1 MKCSAIVYLLVF
13 CLLLSG
19 CDMGFDGD
27 YVWQQSHS
35 IPDVMEGGQNISA
48 SNYQSLY
55 AVLEQAV
62 ESGAAQLTVS
72 VAAYDR
78 AAVEADAAKAVDAL
92 RNQNPVAAYAVEN
105 ITWELGSIGGE
116 QVIVAQF
123 TYLYDPAQ
131 LKRILTVADNSEAYN
146 AISVALHDCDSNIV
160 LRIQS
165 YEEMD
170 FVQLVEDYAVQNP
183 QIVMETPQV
192 TVSMY
197 PESGSDRVVELKF
210 TYQTS
215 RDALRNMQT
224 QVATVVDA
232 AVDMV
237 SVTAQPKGKYA
248 QMYAL
253 LMERFQVYTQETSIT
268 PAYSMLVY
276 GVGDSRAFAT
286 VYAALCRQADLECLT
301 VVGARDGE
309 LRYWNII
316 NIDGIYYH
324 VDLLRCKEEG
334 QFREMTDA
342 EMEGYV
348 WDYSAYPA
356 CGGVEEAPQRG

>member
-1 MKCSAIVYLLVF
+1 
-13 CLLLSG
+13 
-19 CDMGFDGD
+19 
-27 YVWQQSHS
+27 
-35 IPDVMEGGQNISA
+35 
-48 SNYQSLY
+48 
-55 AVLEQAV
+55 
-62 ESGAAQLTVS
+62 
-72 VAAYDR
+72 
-78 AAVEADAAKAVDAL
+78 
-92 RNQNPVAAYAVEN
+92 
-105 ITWELGSIGGE
+105 
-116 QVIVAQF
+116 
-123 TYLYDPAQ
+123 
-131 LKRILTVADNSEAYN
+131 
-146 AISVALHDCDSNIV
+146 
-160 LRIQS
+160 
-165 YEEMD
+165 MD

-237 SVTAQPKGKYA
+237 SVTTQPKGKYA